1 MHLVL
6 SPLVFSRETIEAFEY
21 NKVALL
27 LAVAIVLAAVAPGAL
42 VPRAGLLRDPLGLGV
57 LLFTVSALVST
68 ALSISRWTSLL
79 GANESYVGLETVV
92 AYAILFLAT
101 RSLVT
106 TARDAQRLILASVV
120 AAGVAATYALVQVA
134 GLDPILYGRTSGL
147 AGLVRPFATMGHPNF
162 LSAFLAAAIPLAVY
176 ALVRARRA
184 GQRGVAAVMAA
195 IVIVAGA
202 ATATAVSRG
211 AWLALAAAVIVLA
224 LGALAIG
231 ERRVAGA
238 VAIVSAGAVLALGVL
253 AIVLPAGRGVG
264 TLASL
269 AQRVRQFGES
279 ASRQHIWQA
288 AWDIFRDHPL
298 IGTGL
303 DTFQIAFA
311 DKRTV
316 AYWNLEWNGSPTRAH
331 NEALNILATQGLLG
345 GLAVVVLVAGVVIAA
360 RRALRS
366 SEDRLLAVALLAGL
380 VAFGIQDLFSFTVA
394 GCGTLAVTQ
403 AALLSRLATG
413 TAPGRADGA
422 RSLAVG
428 LGLAS
433 LLAVVVF
440 ASNVPR
446 NCCWT
451 SPRGWVV
458 G

>member
-1 MHLVL
+1 M
-6 SPLVFSRETIEAFEY
+6 
-21 NKVALL
+21 
-27 LAVAIVLAAVAPGAL
+27 
-42 VPRAGLLRDPLGLGV
+42 
-57 LLFTVSALVST
+57 
-68 ALSISRWTSLL
+68 L
-79 GANESYVGLETVV
+79 GANESYAGLGTVV
-92 AYAILFLAT
+92 AYAILFFDHPQPGDHGPTT
-101 RSLVT
+101 RS
-106 TARDAQRLILASVV
+106 RLILASVV

-147 AGLVRPFATMGHPNF
+147 AGLIRPFATMGTRTSCRPSSPWPSRSSCTRWCAPSGPA
-162 LSAFLAAAIPLAVY
+162 SAGSPPSWPPSWSWPAS
-176 ALVRARRA
+176 
-184 GQRGVAAVMAA
+184 
-195 IVIVAGA
+195 
-202 ATATAVSRG
+202 ATAASVSRG

-238 VAIVSAGAVLALGVL
+238 VALVSAGAVLALGVL
-253 AIVLPAGRGVG
+253 AIVLPAGRGIG

-279 ASRQHIWQA
+279 ASRQAIWQA

-345 GLAVVVLVAGVVIAA
+345 GLAVLVLVIGVVIAA

-366 SEDRLLAVALLAGL
+366 RTDRPAGRRAARRPRR
-380 VAFGIQDLFSFTVA
+380 VRVQDLFSFTVA

-403 AALLSRLATG
+403 AALLSRLAIG
-413 TAPGRADGA
+413 TAARPHRRRAVAGRRTRGRRGA
-422 RSLAVG
+422 GHRRVRLQH
-428 LGLAS
+428 LR
-433 LLAVVVF
+433 
-440 ASNVPR
+440 R

-451 SPRGWVV
+451 SRRGWAA